1 MPYYFAW
8 LRNTT
13 DIRDDEPVKI
23 KASSM
28 VAARNIAGQHLRGRF
43 LIRDVYTRKQFKK
56 LYPWWHSIMWG
67 QKARNE

>member
-13 DIRDDEPVKI
+13 NFKDDEPVKI
-23 KASSM
+23 KAKSM
-28 VAARNIAGQHLRGRF
+28 VEARNIAVKYLEGRF
-43 LIRDVYTRKQFKK
+43 LIRDIYTRKQFKK
-56 LYPWWHSIMWG
+56 FHPWWHSIMWG